1 MSDTKECVK
10 CKNNKPFSEFYMT
23 KSGYRGSC
31 KTCYKAVQRARDNI
45 YKIERAAAVPW
56 IPVGSLID
64 TLNNKI
70 GNCDDTSLLQTLMDK
85 LHKLHHERMI
95 EKTSSF
101 RVRLNKSS
109 LVNTNEQIIIG
120 NLVYNL
126 KISHNDVHV
135 FYRKTALQIFI
146 TKNITAPS
154 TETIIEWINSPLPDE
169 PCDSD
174 EFSGLENDLS
184 DDEEITPTPT
194 PAHYEAFRPVLSNI
208 QDITIGLVY
217 FILSPTYY
225 DVGIEKVKIGFSC
238 NLPSR
243 LSTIQ
248 TSNPEE
254 MIVYATIESINY
266 KQLESFLHRAL
277 EHRHCRGEFYQLS
290 LDEIDTIVNDFQ
302 NFGTI
307 RQAFSKYLKGGD
319 GSNVDRLFQTQEQ
332 RIAELEKTIERLK
345 LALT

>member
-1 MSDTKECVK
+1 MNVTKECIH
-10 CKNNKPFSEFYMT
+10 CHENKSVNEFYKT
-23 KSGYRGSC
+23 KSGYRGKC
-31 KTCYKAVQRARDNI
+31 KICYRLEQRVRENRNNKESI
-45 YKIERAAAVPW
+45 PW

-70 GNCDDTSLLQTLMDK
+70 SNCTDPSLLQTLMDK
-85 LHKLHHERMI
+85 LHKLHRERMI
-95 EKTSSF
+95 EKISPF
-101 RVRLNKSS
+101 HVRLNKSS

-126 KISHNDVHV
+126 RIGYNDVHV

-154 TETIIEWINSPLPDE
+154 TETLIEWLNSPLPDE
-169 PCDSD
+169 PCDS
-174 EFSGLENDLS
+174 EESSGFENDLS
-184 DDEEITPTPT
+184 DDEEITPTP
-194 PAHYEAFRPVLSNI
+194 AHYEAFRPVLTNI

-217 FILSPTYY
+217 FILSPAYY
-225 DVGIEKVKIGFSC
+225 DAGIEKVKIGFSC

-254 MIVYATIESINY
+254 MIVYATIDSMNY

-290 LDEIDTIVNDFQ
+290 LDEIDTIVDDFQ
-302 NFGTI
+302 NFGTV
-307 RQAFSKYLKGGD
+307 RQAFSKYLKSGNGGNG
-319 GSNVDRLFQTQEQ
+319 GSVDRLFQTSEQ
-332 RIAELEKTIERLK
+332 RIAELERTIERLK